1 MSSLRCAV
9 YARTSTDKQSHLSP
23 ADQVRKCREFAE
35 GNSFDVLDHYIYID
49 ERLSGS
55 GSDRPAFQ
63 GLLKAA
69 YSHPRPFDIIL
80 VDDTSRFS
88 RRQSEAMSAVENL
101 RFQGLRV
108 IFVSQ
113 GIDTH
118 SEQSD
123 VQMTVHGLVDSLYVK
138 ELAKKT
144 HRGLEG
150 KFLRGF
156 HAGGRC
162 FGYSVLE
169 TADGKRMVINES
181 EAVVVRRIFELSAS
195 GLSLK
200 GIAKTLNAQ
209 HVPSPRPRKGRRAGG
224 WCPTAVREMLYNE
237 RYVGRLVWNKS
248 KFVKVPGTNRRVAR
262 PRPENEWK
270 IREAQHLRI
279 VSEEL
284 STKVQRRLQR
294 MRAIYTQGRPNGLFS
309 RSASSKYLFSG
320 ILICAECGSKL
331 RIITG
336 HGKGNRSRWGCP
348 LNYNRDTCTNTVR
361 ARNDQVEQW
370 LLAGLQESV
379 LRPEAVHYALVKFQV
394 ELDLQLKA
402 VSGQFDEVR
411 ARKSEIEVELTRLA
425 EAVAQQGPLPALM
438 TAISSR
444 EIEMKELEGKLL
456 GTGPTSVKATI
467 DEIRVFV
474 LSRLQDIRRVLQSNI
489 EQARMELFNHVD
501 RIVMRPVLRGD
512 DRFYVAEG
520 EWDLLGN
527 DKGRPL
533 EAAPGNLEMVA
544 GARFE
549 LATFGL

>member
-1 MSSLRCAV
+1 VTMLRCAV
-9 YARTSTDKQSHLSP
+9 YARTSTDKQSRLSP
-23 ADQVRKCREFAE
+23 GDQVRKCREFAD
-35 GNSFDVLDHYIYID
+35 GNGFHVLDDYIYID
-49 ERLSGS
+49 EGISGS

-63 GLLKAA
+63 RLLNAA
-69 YSHPRPFDIIL
+69 YSHPSPFDIIL

-88 RRQSEAMSAVENL
+88 RRQSEAMSTVENL

-150 KFLRGF
+150 NFLRGF
-156 HAGGRC
+156 HTGGRC
-162 FGYSVLE
+162 YGFQTTGLAY
-169 TADGKRMVINES
+169 GKQLKINEA
-181 EAVVVRRIFELSAS
+181 EAAVVRRIFKMSAD

-200 GIAKTLNAQ
+200 SIAKTLNAKHIQ
-209 HVPSPRPRKGRRAGG
+209 SPRPRKGRTAAG
-224 WCPTAVREMLYNE
+224 WCPTAVREMLRNE
-237 RYVGRLVWNKS
+237 LYIGRRVWNKS
-248 KFVKVPGTNRRVAR
+248 RFVKVPGTNRRVAR
-262 PRPENEWK
+262 PRPEMEWK
-270 IREAQHLRI
+270 IQEAPQLRI

-284 STKVQRRLQR
+284 WTMVRRRLDR
-294 MRAIYTQGRPNGLFS
+294 MQAVYAQGRPTGLFS

-320 ILICAECGSKL
+320 IFICSECGGKL

-336 HGKGNRSRWGCP
+336 HGKNNHPRWGCP
-348 LNYNRDTCTNTVR
+348 LNFNRGTCPNTLR
-361 ARNDQVEQW
+361 ERNDQVESH

-379 LRPEAVHYALVKFQV
+379 LQPEAVQYALIKFQL
-394 ELDLQLKA
+394 ELDCQLKA
-402 VSGQFDEVR
+402 MSGQVDSVRLRKCEVE
-411 ARKSEIEVELTRLA
+411 AELTRLA

-438 TAISSR
+438 RAISSR
-444 EIEMKELEGKLL
+444 EAKIKELDGKLV
-456 GTGPTSVKATI
+456 GTGPGSVKATI
-467 DEIRVFV
+467 DEIRDFV
-474 LSRLQDIRRVLQSNI
+474 LSRLNDIRRVLHANI

-501 RIVMRPVLRGD
+501 RIVMRPVQRED
-512 DRFYVAEG
+512 KRFYVAEG

-544 GARFE
+544 GACNHPVC
-549 LATFGL
+549 